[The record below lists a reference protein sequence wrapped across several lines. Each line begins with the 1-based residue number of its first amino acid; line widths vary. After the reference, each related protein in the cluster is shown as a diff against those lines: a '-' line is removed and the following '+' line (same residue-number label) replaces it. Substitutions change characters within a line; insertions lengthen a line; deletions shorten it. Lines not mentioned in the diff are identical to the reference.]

1 MTARRV
7 MWLALFAVVVVAVV
21 VLAMGSRPSSSA
33 ASRATRLER
42 QLACPVC
49 TGESVAESNAPE
61 SRAIRAGIV
70 QRIHQGQSDQQIRD
84 AYVAV
89 YGEKILLTPDNGGLG
104 VLAWGIPVV
113 GIILGGAGIVFALR
127 RWSRTPRLS
136 ATAEDEAIVA
146 RARRQSE
153 EPAR

>member
-1 MTARRV
+1 
-7 MWLALFAVVVVAVV
+7 LLGVVIVAVV
-21 VLAMGSRPSSSA
+21 VLVVGSRPSNSPGSR
-33 ASRATRLER
+33 ASRLEH

-70 QRIHQGQSDQQIRD
+70 QRIREGQSDQPIRD
-84 AYVAV
+84 PYVAV
-89 YGEKILLTPDNGGLG
+89 YSDKIRLTPDNGGLG

-127 RWSRTPRLS
+127 RWSRTPRLA
-136 ATAEDEAIVA
+136 ATPDDEAIVA
-146 RARRQSE
+146 RAREAQ
-153 EPAR
+153 EPTA